1 MTDQLIVL
9 NAAALGALIVVQ
21 TIALILGLVR
31 MHRDSMRAHGETQA
45 LIERLEKYRLVE
57 RK

>member
-1 MTDQLIVL
+1 MTDQLIVV
-9 NAAALGALIVVQ
+9 NAAVLGALIVVQ
-21 TIALILGLVR
+21 SVALILGLVR

-45 LIERLEKYRLVE
+45 LIERLAKYRLIE